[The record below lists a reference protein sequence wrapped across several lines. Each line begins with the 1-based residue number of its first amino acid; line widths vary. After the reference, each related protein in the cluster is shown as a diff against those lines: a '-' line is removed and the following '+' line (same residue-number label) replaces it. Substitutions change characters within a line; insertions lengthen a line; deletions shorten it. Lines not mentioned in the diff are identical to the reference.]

1 MKNLILVPA
10 RENSKRLPGK
20 NFTKLNGKP
29 LIDYTVNICKK
40 LNRYGDVFIS
50 TDSNKI
56 IKHYRKKN
64 FLKIQ
69 KKKSTSL
76 IRKSKIIDVILDLI
90 KK

>member
-1 MKNLILVPA
+1 MYCYSYLKAKKYNYIQNVRKKTNKIVMKNLILVPA

-50 TDSNKI
+50 TDSNK
-56 IKHYRKKN
+56 
-64 FLKIQ
+64 L
-69 KKKSTSL
+69 
-76 IRKSKIIDVILDLI
+76 
-90 KK
+90 